1 MYLSNPIGHN
11 DRLSRASVFLAL
23 MLLSS
28 CSQKENN
35 HAGFSLPPG
44 DAAAGRKV
52 FVELQC
58 NTCHSAPDVKQIET
72 GGEQP
77 ITIALGGEVR
87 HLKTYGELVTS
98 VVNPSHKIYQ
108 GFSDRHQTSDGESK
122 MRNYNDVMTVSQLF
136 DLISFLETQYHLK
149 PYEKSQY
156 RAPYIY

>member
-1 MYLSNPIGHN
+1 
-11 DRLSRASVFLAL
+11 

-156 RAPYIY
+156 RAPYLY